1 LRKDVIGHRAADVL
15 ARMRTDDRETIG
27 HTLERVRSATGHQP
41 EALTT
46 IYSLDDGAL
55 AGCISLISAI
65 QQDPSAVLRE
75 VVIGDPIHA
84 SPSDDIIEITT
95 RMADFNLLALPV
107 LDDTGHI
114 LGVITVD
121 DALEAAI
128 PEDWRRRGKQ
138 QRETVLVSVEPG

>member
-1 LRKDVIGHRAADVL
+1 
-15 ARMRTDDRETIG
+15 MRTDDRETIG
-27 HTLERVRSATGHQP
+27 DALERVRTATRQLP

-46 IYSLDDGAL
+46 IYSLDDDGAL
-55 AGCISLISAI
+55 AGCIRLVSAI
-65 QQDPSAVLRE
+65 QHDPSAVLRE
-75 VVIGDPIHA
+75 VVSGDPIHA

-95 RMADFNLLALPV
+95 RMADFNLLTLSV

-138 QRETVLVSVEPG
+138 QRETVLGSVEPG